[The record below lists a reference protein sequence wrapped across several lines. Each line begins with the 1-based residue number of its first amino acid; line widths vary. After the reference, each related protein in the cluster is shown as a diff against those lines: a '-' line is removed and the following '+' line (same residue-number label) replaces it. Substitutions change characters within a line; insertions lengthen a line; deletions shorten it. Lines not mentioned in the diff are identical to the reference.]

1 MKNIDKDISSFN
13 RLLEIMNRLRNECPW
28 DKQQTM
34 ESLRHLTI
42 EETYELSEAILSKE
56 INEIKNELGDLLL
69 HIVFY
74 SKIASEK
81 KHFDINDVINGICD
95 KLIHRHPHIYSDVK
109 LDNIEEVKKNWEIIK
124 KNEHNRGALS
134 GVPKSL
140 PSLIKAM
147 RIQEKASGMGFKWDN
162 KIDVLDKVIEEI
174 REFNLELS
182 KSNLDLME
190 DEFGDILFSL
200 VNYATYNKIN
210 PVKAL
215 EKTNIKFINR
225 FNYIE
230 KIAEKLNISIS
241 KMTSTE
247 LKKHW
252 DDAKIF

>member
-1 MKNIDKDISSFN
+1 VKNIDKDISSFN

-230 KIAEKLNISIS
+230 KIAEKLNKSIS
-241 KMTSTE
+241 KMTSNE

>member
-42 EETYELSEAILSKE
+42 EETYELSEAILSNE

-174 REFNLELS
+174 REFKLEVS

-230 KIAEKLNISIS
+230 KIAEKLNKSIS
-241 KMTSTE
+241 KMTSNE

>member
-42 EETYELSEAILSKE
+42 EETYELSEAILSNE

-174 REFNLELS
+174 REFKLELS

-230 KIAEKLNISIS
+230 KIADKLNKPIS
-241 KMTSTE
+241 KMTSVE
-247 LKKHW
+247 LKKYW

>member
-1 MKNIDKDISSFN
+1 VKNIDKDISSFN

-42 EETYELSEAILSKE
+42 EETYELSEAILSNE

-81 KHFDINDVINGICD
+81 KHFDINDVINGVCD

-174 REFNLELS
+174 REFKLELS

-230 KIAEKLNISIS
+230 KIADKLNKPISE
-241 KMTSTE
+241 MTSIE
-247 LKKHW
+247 LKNHW

>member
-1 MKNIDKDISSFN
+1 MKNKDISSFN

-28 DKQQTM
+28 DKEQTM

-42 EETYELSEAILSKE
+42 EETYELSEAILSNE

-74 SKIASEK
+74 SKIASEN

-95 KLIHRHPHIYSDVK
+95 KLIHRHPHIYKDVK
-109 LDNIEEVKKNWEIIK
+109 LNSIEEVKKNWEIIK
-124 KNEHNRGALS
+124 KNEQNRGALS

-174 REFNLELS
+174 REFKLEVS

-230 KIAEKLNISIS
+230 KIAEKLNKTIS

>member
-1 MKNIDKDISSFN
+1 MKNIDKDISSFD

-230 KIAEKLNISIS
+230 KIAEKLNKSIS
-241 KMTSTE
+241 NMTSNE

>member
-230 KIAEKLNISIS
+230 KIAEKLNKSIS
-241 KMTSTE
+241 NMTSTE

>member
-230 KIAEKLNISIS
+230 KIADKLNKPISE
-241 KMTSTE
+241 MTSIE
-247 LKKHW
+247 LKNHW

>member
-1 MKNIDKDISSFN
+1 MKNIDKDISSFD

-28 DKQQTM
+28 DKEQTM

-42 EETYELSEAILSKE
+42 EETYELSEAILSNE

-74 SKIASEK
+74 SKIANEK
-81 KHFDINDVINGICD
+81 KHFDINDVINGICE

-124 KNEHNRGALS
+124 KNEHNKGALS

-147 RIQEKASGMGFKWDN
+147 RIQEKATGMGFKWDN
-162 KIDVLDKVIEEI
+162 KHDVLDKVIEEI
-174 REFNLELS
+174 REFKLELS

-200 VNYATYNKIN
+200 VNYATYLSLIH
-210 PVKAL
+210 
-215 EKTNIKFINR
+215 
-225 FNYIE
+225 
-230 KIAEKLNISIS
+230 ISEPTRRS
-241 KMTSTE
+241 
-247 LKKHW
+247 
-252 DDAKIF
+252 

>member
-42 EETYELSEAILSKE
+42 EETYELSEAILSNE

-174 REFNLELS
+174 REFKLELS

-230 KIAEKLNISIS
+230 KIAKKLNKSIS
-241 KMTSTE
+241 EMTPTE

>member
-190 DEFGDILFSL
+190 DEFGNILFSL

-252 DDAKIF
+252 DDAMIF

>member
-1 MKNIDKDISSFN
+1 MKNIDKDISSFD

-42 EETYELSEAILSKE
+42 EETYELSEAILSNE

-230 KIAEKLNISIS
+230 KIAEKLNKSIS

>member
-1 MKNIDKDISSFN
+1 VKNIDKDISSFN

-174 REFNLELS
+174 REFKLEVS

-230 KIAEKLNISIS
+230 KIADKLNKPISE
-241 KMTSTE
+241 MTSIE
-247 LKKHW
+247 LKNHW

>member
-1 MKNIDKDISSFN
+1 MKNIHKDTSSFN

-28 DKQQTM
+28 DKEQTM

-42 EETYELSEAILSKE
+42 EETYELSEAILSNE

-174 REFNLELS
+174 REFKLELS

>member
-1 MKNIDKDISSFN
+1 MKNIDKDIFSFN
-13 RLLEIMNRLRNECPW
+13 RLLKIMNRLRNECPW

-42 EETYELSEAILSKE
+42 EETYELSEAILSNE

-174 REFNLELS
+174 REFKLELS

-230 KIAEKLNISIS
+230 KIAKKLNKSIS

>member
-28 DKQQTM
+28 DKEQTM

-174 REFNLELS
+174 REFKLELS

>member
-28 DKQQTM
+28 DKEQTM

-230 KIAEKLNISIS
+230 KIAEKLNKSIS

>member
-174 REFNLELS
+174 REFKLELS

-230 KIAEKLNISIS
+230 KIAEKLNKSIS
-241 KMTSTE
+241 KMTSKE

>member
-42 EETYELSEAILSKE
+42 EETYELSEAILSNE

-124 KNEHNRGALS
+124 KNEHNKGALS

-162 KIDVLDKVIEEI
+162 KHDVLDKVIEEI
-174 REFNLELS
+174 REFKLELS

-230 KIAEKLNISIS
+230 KIADKLNKPIS
-241 KMTSTE
+241 KMTSVE
-247 LKKHW
+247 LKKYW

>member
-1 MKNIDKDISSFN
+1 MKNINKDTSSFN

-28 DKQQTM
+28 DKEQTM

-42 EETYELSEAILSKE
+42 EETYELSEAILSNE

-230 KIAEKLNISIS
+230 KIAEKLNKSIS

>member
-34 ESLRHLTI
+34 ESLRHLTL

>member
-1 MKNIDKDISSFN
+1 VKNIDKDISSFN

>member
-230 KIAEKLNISIS
+230 KIAEKLNKSIS

>member
-1 MKNIDKDISSFN
+1 MKNIDKDTSSFN

-174 REFNLELS
+174 REFKLELS

>member
-1 MKNIDKDISSFN
+1 VNNQDKQITSFN
-13 RLLEIMNRLRNECPW
+13 RLLEIMNQLRNECPW
-28 DKQQTM
+28 DKEQTM

-42 EETYELSEAILSKE
+42 EETYELSEAILDND

-81 KHFDINDVINGICD
+81 KYFDINDVINSICE
-95 KLIHRHPHIYSDVK
+95 KLINRHPHIYKDIK
-109 LDNIEEVKKNWEIIK
+109 LNTIEEVKANWEIIK
-124 KNEHNRGALS
+124 KKENDKGTLS

-162 KIDVLDKVIEEI
+162 EHDVLDKVIEEI
-174 REFNLELS
+174 KEFKVELS
-182 KSNLDLME
+182 KPDISLME

-200 VNYATYNKIN
+200 INYASYNKIN
-210 PVKAL
+210 PAKAL
-215 EKTNIKFINR
+215 EKTNIKFTNR
-225 FNYIE
+225 FNYLE
-230 KIAEKLNISIS
+230 KISNKLNKPIYE
-241 KMTSTE
+241 MTSSE

-252 DDAKIF
+252 DDAKIV

>member
-1 MKNIDKDISSFN
+1 MKNKDKDISSFN

-28 DKQQTM
+28 DKEQTM

-42 EETYELSEAILSKE
+42 EETYELSEAILSNE

-124 KNEHNRGALS
+124 KNEHNKGALS

-162 KIDVLDKVIEEI
+162 KHDVLDKVIEEI
-174 REFNLELS
+174 REFKLELS

-230 KIAEKLNISIS
+230 KIADKLNKPIS
-241 KMTSTE
+241 KMTSVE
-247 LKKHW
+247 LKKYW

>member
-56 INEIKNELGDLLL
+56 INEIKNELGDLIL

-230 KIAEKLNISIS
+230 KIAEKSNKSIS

>member
-174 REFNLELS
+174 REFKLELS

-241 KMTSTE
+241 KMTSTC
-247 LKKHW
+247 
-252 DDAKIF
+252 KIHNTS

>member
-1 MKNIDKDISSFN
+1 MKNIDKDISSFD

-42 EETYELSEAILSKE
+42 EETYELSEAILSNE

-81 KHFDINDVINGICD
+81 KHFDINDVINGVCD

-174 REFNLELS
+174 REFKLELS

-230 KIAEKLNISIS
+230 KIAEKLNKPIS

>member
-1 MKNIDKDISSFN
+1 VKNIHKDTSSFN

-28 DKQQTM
+28 DKEQTM

-42 EETYELSEAILSKE
+42 EETYELSEAILSNE

-74 SKIASEK
+74 SKIANEK
-81 KHFDINDVINGICD
+81 KHFDINDVINGICE

-124 KNEHNRGALS
+124 KNEHNKGALS

-147 RIQEKASGMGFKWDN
+147 RIQEKATGMGFKWDN
-162 KIDVLDKVIEEI
+162 KHDVLDKVIEEI
-174 REFNLELS
+174 REFKLELS

-230 KIAEKLNISIS
+230 KIAEKLNKSIS

>member
-13 RLLEIMNRLRNECPW
+13 KLLEIMNRLRNECPW
-28 DKQQTM
+28 DKEQTM

-42 EETYELSEAILSKE
+42 EETYELSEAILSNE

-174 REFNLELS
+174 REFKLELS

-230 KIAEKLNISIS
+230 KIAEKSNKSIS

>member
-1 MKNIDKDISSFN
+1 MKNIHKDTSSFN

-28 DKQQTM
+28 DKDQTM

-42 EETYELSEAILSKE
+42 EETYELSEAILSNE

-74 SKIASEK
+74 SKIANEK
-81 KHFDINDVINGICD
+81 KHFDINDVINGICE
-95 KLIHRHPHIYSDVK
+95 KLIHRHPHIYSNVK

-124 KNEHNRGALS
+124 KNEHNKGALS

-147 RIQEKASGMGFKWDN
+147 RIQEKATGMGFKWDN
-162 KIDVLDKVIEEI
+162 KHDVLDKVIEEI
-174 REFNLELS
+174 REFKLELS

-190 DEFGDILFSL
+190 DEFGDLLFSL
-200 VNYATYNKIN
+200 VNYANYNKIN

-230 KIAEKLNISIS
+230 KIADKLNTPISE
-241 KMTSTE
+241 MTSIE

>member
-1 MKNIDKDISSFN
+1 VKNIDKDISSFN

-42 EETYELSEAILSKE
+42 EETYELSEAILSNE

-174 REFNLELS
+174 REFKLELS

-230 KIAEKLNISIS
+230 KIAEKLNKSIS

>member
-1 MKNIDKDISSFN
+1 MKNIHKDTSSFN

>member
-42 EETYELSEAILSKE
+42 EETYELSEAILSNE

-174 REFNLELS
+174 REFKLELS

-225 FNYIE
+225 FNYLE
-230 KIAEKLNISIS
+230 KIAEKSNKSIS

>member
-1 MKNIDKDISSFN
+1 VNNQDKQITSFN
-13 RLLEIMNRLRNECPW
+13 RLLEIMNKLRNECPW
-28 DKQQTM
+28 DKEQTM

-42 EETYELSEAILSKE
+42 EETYELSEAILDND

-81 KHFDINDVINGICD
+81 KNFDINDVINSICE
-95 KLIHRHPHIYSDVK
+95 KLINRHPHIYKDIK
-109 LDNIEEVKKNWEIIK
+109 LNTIEEVKANWDIIK
-124 KNEHNRGALS
+124 KKENDKGTLS

-162 KIDVLDKVIEEI
+162 EHDVLDKVIEEI
-174 REFNLELS
+174 KEFKVELS
-182 KSNLDLME
+182 KPDISLME

-200 VNYATYNKIN
+200 INYASHNKIN

-225 FNYIE
+225 FNYLE
-230 KIAEKLNISIS
+230 KISNKLNKPIYE
-241 KMTSTE
+241 MTSSE

-252 DDAKIF
+252 DDAKIV

>member
-42 EETYELSEAILSKE
+42 EETYELSEAILSNE

-174 REFNLELS
+174 REFKLELS

-230 KIAEKLNISIS
+230 KIAEKLNKSIS